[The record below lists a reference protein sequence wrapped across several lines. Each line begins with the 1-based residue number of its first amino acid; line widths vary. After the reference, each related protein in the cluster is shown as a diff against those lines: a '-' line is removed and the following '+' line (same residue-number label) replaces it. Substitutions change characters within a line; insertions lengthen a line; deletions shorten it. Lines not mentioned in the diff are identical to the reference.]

1 VLSSPFITALVF
13 LINTVFGIYIL
24 LIMLRFLLQWFQ
36 VGFRNDPMLR
46 LLLRLTNL
54 PLQLLYNFIPG
65 WRDIDFSA
73 IVLMLA
79 LKMIELSLIAWLY
92 GQSPSIIGLFLLSMA
107 NLLSLMIY
115 IFIFAIIIQVILSW
129 ITSPDNYNPL
139 SNILFSLNEPILRPV
154 RRKIPPL
161 QGLDLSP
168 LVVIIILQLADI
180 LLVGVLRQL
189 AQSRFLV
196 G

>member
-1 VLSSPFITALVF
+1 MLSSPFITALVF

-24 LIMLRFLLQWFQ
+24 LIMLRFLLQLLQ

-46 LLLRLTNL
+46 LLLRLTNH

-65 WRDIDFSA
+65 WRDIDFAA

-79 LKMIELSLIAWLY
+79 LKMLELSLIVWLY
-92 GQSPSIIGLFLLSMA
+92 GQPLSIIGLFLLSLA

-139 SNILFSLNEPILRPV
+139 SNILFHLNEPILRPV

-168 LVVIIILQLADI
+168 LVVIIVLQLADI